1 MFIPIRFLNIYP
13 HLQDNLTWIDDAHD
27 WNNHFRHES
36 ADKLYSTNDPNE
48 FGEYGFLRRSPFHR
62 SINDTHRRTLNSDA
76 TIEDI
81 LSSDFEYD
89 HNGLHRPFECMQKE
103 GQLIYLP
110 EFWWHAVLN
119 VGEVAAGGIQTS
131 DSYTP
136 WMKEIDYLG
145 EIERTLSDKK
155 MKKKHRNLLTD
166 LEKQATHYDM
176 LLIHDRLGKHAP
188 FNAVHQFFVG
198 YEYVDLGEYP
208 LAEQYLEEALFM
220 DPSLIEAYLGLAR
233 IYMDSDS
240 RWHHYLAERA
250 LRLAYV
256 LNHNHPVVREK
267 LLQLFEEQEEHELY
281 RLVQKHEPLP
291 PVVELTKEQME
302 NGPPAARDEEH
313 GNEGDPRSE
322 ATATAKTQETSASS

>member
-1 MFIPIRFLNIYP
+1 MDN
-13 HLQDNLTWIDDAHD
+13 NLTHIEDVHD

-48 FGEYGFLRRSPFHR
+48 FGDYGFLRRSPFHR
-62 SINDTHRRTLNSDA
+62 SINDTHRITLNSDA
-76 TIEDI
+76 TIEEI
-81 LSSDFEYD
+81 LSSDYEHD
-89 HNGLHRPFECMQKE
+89 HNGLHRPFECIQKE

-155 MKKKHRNLLTD
+155 MKKKHRNTLTD

-198 YEYVDLGEYP
+198 YEYIDLGEYP

-220 DPSLIEAYLGLAR
+220 DPALIEAYLGLAR

-240 RWHHYLAERA
+240 RWHHYLAERS

-267 LLQLFEEQEEHELY
+267 LMKLFEEQGEKELY
-281 RLVQKHEPLP
+281 ELVQRHEPLP
-291 PVVELTKEQME
+291 PVVELNRELVE
-302 NGPPAARDEEH
+302 NGPPVQDESHETRE
-313 GNEGDPRSE
+313 NERIE
-322 ATATAKTQETSASS
+322 AETTAKESPSS